1 MIAVDQHSVDLTFLS
16 LEELGLPVD
25 LADDEVLC
33 VSLRGGAKRITLGK
47 TAFRCVEHTL
57 DQDELSARIS
67 QGGYYDDMILI
78 LSETAI
84 EGLMASDPLVRDYM
98 RPMWQM
104 GFDTPE
110 LTAEEK
116 IALEGSLEQALF
128 VTRESED
135 GGLHGTLHVQVDCR
149 ARESMEFYDLYGGL
163 LFIGLFLGLLFLMA
177 TAMIIYYKQ
186 ISEGY
191 EDKKRYEIMQK
202 VGMTRHEV
210 RATISSQILTVF
222 FLPLAGAVI
231 HLLFAFPM
239 IRRMLL
245 LFYLD
250 NIGLFALCTA
260 ATVLVFGGV
269 YALIYW
275 ITARMYDHIVEGP
288 C

>member
-1 MIAVDQHSVDLTFLS
+1 MD
-16 LEELGLPVD
+16 
-25 LADDEVLC
+25 
-33 VSLRGGAKRITLGK
+33 
-47 TAFRCVEHTL
+47 
-57 DQDELSARIS
+57 
-67 QGGYYDDMILI
+67 
-78 LSETAI
+78 
-84 EGLMASDPLVRDYM
+84 
-98 RPMWQM
+98 
-104 GFDTPE
+104 
-110 LTAEEK
+110 
-116 IALEGSLEQALF
+116 
-128 VTRESED
+128 
-135 GGLHGTLHVQVDCR
+135 
-149 ARESMEFYDLYGGL
+149 FYDLYGGL

-250 NIGLFALCTA
+250 NIALFALCTA